1 MRALEKKRYAA
12 ILLASVLILTLPFSA
27 MPQDEE
33 ADYLQSGH
41 RFADEADEITPDW
54 TYRTDSASELSGV
67 LYDSGDEEGGRVC
80 YPDCPS
86 GWDQDEY
93 DLWELDHSGEVVH
106 YSLNDVGIDDGTTT
120 INEWCVGQLG
130 DMWCDEIEYN
140 GNHETIL
147 FPKPNMKTFI
157 RISPESS
164 WGDDDVDYTIRIEEE
179 YPDDRGGARDPIVLG
194 KSRHI
199 AIEDGYVCYS
209 QCHEDDDEWE
219 EFGQDAFDAYSIH
232 LYAFEQFEFNIHTYP
247 TPNQGRIQVWL
258 LEQDMPLNLVEFAN
272 EEEWTVH
279 LYPTASKTYTL
290 LIGSG
295 PSEDWDGMTYDITG
309 TLWWSSITRDPDADF
324 DGDGWTDRDEYEK
337 CGSNYLLASSVPQD
351 YDGDGYCDSEDW
363 DDDGDGVDDDADRC
377 ARGMKSGSDYD
388 GDGCKDAEDSD
399 DDDDGVPD
407 GDDAFPKNADEWSDY
422 NSDGVGDNE
431 DPPPSQL
438 SKVLTNLPKFVAIV
452 VSFVILVLYAKVV
465 HSRLE

>member
-1 MRALEKKRYAA
+1 M
-12 ILLASVLILTLPFSA
+12 
-27 MPQDEE
+27 
-33 ADYLQSGH
+33 
-41 RFADEADEITPDW
+41 
-54 TYRTDSASELSGV
+54 
-67 LYDSGDEEGGRVC
+67 C
-80 YPDCPS
+80 
-86 GWDQDEY
+86 
-93 DLWELDHSGEVVH
+93 
-106 YSLNDVGIDDGTTT
+106 
-120 INEWCVGQLG
+120 
-130 DMWCDEIEYN
+130 
-140 GNHETIL
+140 
-147 FPKPNMKTFI
+147 I
-157 RISPESS
+157 R
-164 WGDDDVDYTIRIEEE
+164 
-179 YPDDRGGARDPIVLG
+179 DR
-194 KSRHI
+194 
-199 AIEDGYVCYS
+199 
-209 QCHEDDDEWE
+209 
-219 EFGQDAFDAYSIH
+219 
-232 LYAFEQFEFNIHTYP
+232 
-247 TPNQGRIQVWL
+247 
-258 LEQDMPLNLVEFAN
+258 
-272 EEEWTVH
+272 
-279 LYPTASKTYTL
+279 
-290 LIGSG
+290 
-295 PSEDWDGMTYDITG
+295 TYDITG